1 MYSQHLT
8 DQELQ
13 NLLEGH
19 ISEAKPEY
27 KNHLESCNR
36 CQKALLEYRQISKLL
51 SKEPDYQLSPD
62 FIQSVLSKL
71 PMGLI
76 PKFLF
81 SIKGKIF
88 IGTGFLVA
96 TCVTILL
103 VGIDTILEPIRSFD
117 LNLSIIQSVL
127 ISPLKNFFN
136 QININPVLLISA
148 GIALLF
154 TSILDKFLIH
164 RRDGVQSC

>member
-13 NLLEGH
+13 NLLEGS
-19 ISEAKPEY
+19 IFKAKPEY
-27 KNHLESCNR
+27 KSHLESCSR
-36 CQKALLEYRQISKLL
+36 CQKALLEYRQISELL
-51 SKEPDYQLSPD
+51 SKDPNHQLSPD

-88 IGTGFLVA
+88 IGAGFLVA

-103 VGIDTILEPIRSFD
+103 VGMDTILGPIQSFD
-117 LNLSIIQSVL
+117 LDLSIIQSVL

-136 QININPVLLISA
+136 QININPVFLGSA
-148 GIALLF
+148 GLALLF
-154 TSILDKFLIH
+154 AAILDKLLIH
-164 RRDGVQSC
+164 RRDGVRSC